1 METGNITH
9 LDLDLTRDDQER
21 IRSLRQVDLDEKK
34 KSRGFKAR
42 FIKLNKW
49 TESLTRIK
57 LREKVTFFQLMAVMI
72 NAGVPIIRCLY
83 VLSDQNPNPKLK
95 NIIRALGAQMEEGS
109 SLSKAMANHPDL
121 FSESERGM
129 ISSGEASGNLN
140 EILKDIAKQAEK
152 GAQIISKVK
161 GAMAYPMAIMAI
173 MLIAV
178 VLMLTLVVPKISA
191 LFTQSSQE
199 LPLSTK
205 ILITASEYAQHG
217 WVYMILGALVFSGGF
232 YVFSRQKRGKYLLHF
247 ALLYVPIFGKLMREL
262 MIARFTRVLA
272 SLLNS
277 GIPIVKALEITSH
290 AVGNEVY
297 KQRIDFASQD
307 VAQGIPLGEN
317 LTDNSFLFPPMVA
330 SMVLVGEQT
339 ANLVEVCNKIAD
351 FYETEVDNMV
361 STLSKLMEPIILVVM
376 GGTVGFVVAAI
387 MQPIM
392 ALSDIS
398 SVV

>member
-34 KSRGFKAR
+34 KSRGLKAR

-109 SLSKAMANHPDL
+109 SLSKAMAQHSDL

-161 GAMAYPMAIMAI
+161 GAMAYPTAIMAI

-205 ILITASEYAQHG
+205 ILIGASEYAQHG

>member
-1 METGNITH
+1 
-9 LDLDLTRDDQER
+9 
-21 IRSLRQVDLDEKK
+21 
-34 KSRGFKAR
+34 
-42 FIKLNKW
+42 
-49 TESLTRIK
+49 
-57 LREKVTFFQLMAVMI
+57 
-72 NAGVPIIRCLY
+72 
-83 VLSDQNPNPKLK
+83 
-95 NIIRALGAQMEEGS
+95 
-109 SLSKAMANHPDL
+109 
-121 FSESERGM
+121 
-129 ISSGEASGNLN
+129 
-140 EILKDIAKQAEK
+140 
-152 GAQIISKVK
+152 
-161 GAMAYPMAIMAI
+161 